1 MLAEFRN
8 PVIIITKN
16 QLVARDVD
24 LLRQLAEVKASA
36 VFLSITTLD
45 ADLARVMEPR
55 TSTPAN
61 RLAAIETLASAGVPV
76 GVMAAPMIPG
86 LTDHEIH
93 SIITS
98 AASAGA
104 CYAGYTVVRLPYVVK
119 ELFESWLEQNFPE
132 RKKKVLNRLRAMRGG
147 KLNDPNFGSR
157 MRGEGVFSEQ
167 IKSMFTLACRKA
179 GIEGRR
185 PELSAESFRL
195 PSGPQL
201 SLFEQ

>member
-1 MLAEFRN
+1 
-8 PVIIITKN
+8 
-16 QLVARDVD
+16 
-24 LLRQLAEVKASA
+24 
-36 VFLSITTLD
+36 
-45 ADLARVMEPR
+45 
-55 TSTPAN
+55 
-61 RLAAIETLASAGVPV
+61 
-76 GVMAAPMIPG
+76 
-86 LTDHEIH
+86 
-93 SIITS
+93 
-98 AASAGA
+98 A
-104 CYAGYTVVRLPYVVK
+104 CYAGYTVVRLPYAVK
-119 ELFESWLEQNFPE
+119 ELFESWLEEHLPD
-132 RKKKVLNRLRAMRGG
+132 RKKKVLNRIREMRGG